1 MKIDFSSP
9 VIRHCFSLRC
19 LPFDTP
25 SQRIELIN
33 VDIEPHNMLTET
45 ADGFGN
51 RVLTD
56 RIIEPHSKF
65 VAIVEGKA
73 SLDFSKREKEE
84 LNCIYK
90 YPSQHTIPGEKII
103 ELVSGLGDMANL
115 TALETAQ
122 AVSKRIGEVFSYKS
136 GVANINTTAEEA
148 LHLGC
153 GVCQDYAHIFL
164 SAARLSGVP
173 ARYVAGIQKGTGET
187 HAWAE
192 FYDDGIWVGIDP
204 TNHRMCDETYLALS
218 HGRDFADC
226 GINRGLFIGG
236 GTQTQSIVATVEEI

>member
-90 YPSQHTIPGEKII
+90 YPSQHT
-103 ELVSGLGDMANL
+103 
-115 TALETAQ
+115 
-122 AVSKRIGEVFSYKS
+122 
-136 GVANINTTAEEA
+136 
-148 LHLGC
+148 
-153 GVCQDYAHIFL
+153 
-164 SAARLSGVP
+164 VP
-173 ARYVAGIQKGTGET
+173 
-187 HAWAE
+187 
-192 FYDDGIWVGIDP
+192 
-204 TNHRMCDETYLALS
+204 
-218 HGRDFADC
+218 
-226 GINRGLFIGG
+226 
-236 GTQTQSIVATVEEI
+236 

>member
-1 MKIDFSSP
+1 MKHIKFFYSMKIDFSSP

-90 YPSQHTIPGEKII
+90 YPSQHTVPGEKII

-136 GVANINTTAEEA
+136 GCSGKIC
-148 LHLGC
+148 C
-153 GVCQDYAHIFL
+153 GHTKRNRRN
-164 SAARLSGVP
+164 ARL
-173 ARYVAGIQKGTGET
+173 
-187 HAWAE
+187 
-192 FYDDGIWVGIDP
+192 
-204 TNHRMCDETYLALS
+204 
-218 HGRDFADC
+218 GRVLRRRHM
-226 GINRGLFIGG
+226 GRN
-236 GTQTQSIVATVEEI
+236 

>member
-90 YPSQHTIPGEKII
+90 YPSQHTVPGEKSLNSCRGSVIWQTLLRLRPHRRFQK
-103 ELVSGLGDMANL
+103 E
-115 TALETAQ
+115 
-122 AVSKRIGEVFSYKS
+122 
-136 GVANINTTAEEA
+136 
-148 LHLGC
+148 
-153 GVCQDYAHIFL
+153 
-164 SAARLSGVP
+164 SAKYSAIK
-173 ARYVAGIQKGTGET
+173 AA
-187 HAWAE
+187 
-192 FYDDGIWVGIDP
+192 
-204 TNHRMCDETYLALS
+204 
-218 HGRDFADC
+218 
-226 GINRGLFIGG
+226 
-236 GTQTQSIVATVEEI
+236 